1 MLSNQKLQN
10 SLNEI
15 KEISH
20 MDTALFTAKGKLVA
34 HTEEMPL
41 PEALEQQVVV
51 DFAESLAEKQT
62 YQDYHLYKVMV
73 EGETEYIL
81 VCLVKE
87 ESFLVCAQMA
97 VCQIR
102 NLVMSFAEQF
112 DRNNFMQ
119 NILLG
124 NMLVVDMYNKAQKLH
139 IEQAERVVFVIEIDG
154 NWYHADATWDDPV
167 YDNLGRVM
175 HNYFLIS
182 TDTVSYTHL
191 TLPTT

>member
-15 KEISH
+15 KEISR

-34 HTEEMPL
+34 HTEDMPL

-124 NMLVVDMYNKAQKLH
+124 NMLIVDIYGKAKKHH
-139 IEQAERVVFVIEIDG
+139 IQEVPRVVFVNTMKEEMDIS
-154 NWYHADATWDDPV
+154 PV
-167 YDNLGRVM
+167 WTIILLQISSQP
-175 HNYFLIS
+175 LIS
-182 TDTVSYTHL
+182 WREVRVEVVIVTE
-191 TLPTT
+191 